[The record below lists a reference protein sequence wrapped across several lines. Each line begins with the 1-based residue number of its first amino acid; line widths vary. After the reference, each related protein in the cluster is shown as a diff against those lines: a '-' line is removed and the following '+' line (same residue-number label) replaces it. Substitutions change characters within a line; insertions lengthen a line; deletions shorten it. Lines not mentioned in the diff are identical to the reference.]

1 MLSKRILTSSRPLST
16 SAVSNSWF
24 GDLFG
29 NKKSKITSQQKRS
42 DIIEKQDDYID
53 KELTKI
59 THLTRENSPQY
70 LAKKQQNKVKPEF
83 KVRDWKNVK
92 FLHAKDLELFYDDKA
107 KLQNVVNQTY
117 KDVTGT
123 DTDIELN
130 DYESIDLHDLKLR
143 FAFVK
148 QLQSNL
154 GFELNDYV
162 ISCSHDLLSLYYEV
176 EKVVNKRWS
185 SERNPNAIVLRQ
197 SDFQAK
203 NVYLNESRDEYEK
216 QKEFSKLLKELER
229 LEQKAEQEA

>member
-1 MLSKRILTSSRPLST
+1 MLAKHILTSSRSLTTST
-16 SAVSNSWF
+16 VSRSWF

-42 DIIEKQDDYID
+42 DIIEKQDDYIN
-53 KELTKI
+53 KEITKI

-70 LAKKQQNKVKPEF
+70 LEKKQNNKVKQEF

-92 FLHAKDLELFYDDKA
+92 FLHAKDLEWFYDDKV
-107 KLQNVVNQTY
+107 KLQSIVNQSY
-117 KDVTGT
+117 RDATGT
-123 DTDIELN
+123 EIGFD
-130 DYESIDLHDLKLR
+130 DYSSIDLHDLKLR
-143 FAFVK
+143 FEVVK

-162 ISCSHDLLSLYYEV
+162 ISSNHDLLSLYYEV

-197 SDFQAK
+197 SDFTAK

-216 QKEFSKLLKELER
+216 QKEFSKLLKEVEK
-229 LEQKAEQEA
+229 LEQQ